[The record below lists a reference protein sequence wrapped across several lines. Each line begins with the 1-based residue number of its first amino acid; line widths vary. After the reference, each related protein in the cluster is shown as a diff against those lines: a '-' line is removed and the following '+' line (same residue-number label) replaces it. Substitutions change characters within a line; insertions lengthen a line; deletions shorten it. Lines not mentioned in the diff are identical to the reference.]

1 MIKYPAYPHKNPGPE
16 ARVRWISCV
25 RAGCATPRER
35 LRNMGSP
42 YKTVRVNNFNEL
54 HIISSGST

>member
-1 MIKYPAYPHKNPGPE
+1 MHYGHDDSGSIKVDETYLGGKE
-16 ARVRWISCV
+16 EV
-25 RAGCATPRER
+25 
-35 LRNMGSP
+35 GSP